1 MVDSSFLSAINL
13 LPKDLHNNLLNID
26 ENISKQVTEIR
37 LRSGKPLS
45 LTLRDKIVFLSYD
58 GYSLMVNNRTF
69 ITTQEIVTESFLQLC
84 NHSVYSHE
92 EELAEGYLILK
103 DGHRAG
109 ICGRAMNK
117 KDGSPWIAEV
127 NSINIRI
134 ARELTGIADN
144 VYRETRGFKGLLICG
159 APNTGKTTLLRD
171 FSRIASDNGEKV
183 TVVDCRGEI
192 AAVKNGLCGLNVGV
206 NTDVI
211 TGGCK
216 SEGIQRALRVLSPN
230 IITFDE
236 IGSEDELQSIQ
247 DSLNSGVKIITTFHC
262 ENIDELRDRNKYLHI
277 LDSNVFSHFI
287 FLDKFRKTSVYKRGE
302 IIYENSGHSCVDNL
316 NYNLRNDFICKT

>member
-1 MVDSSFLSAINL
+1 MVDSCFLSAINL
-13 LPKDLHNNLLNID
+13 LPKDLHNILLKVD

-45 LTLRDKIVFLSYD
+45 LTLRDKIAFLSYD

-92 EELAEGYLILK
+92 EELSQGYLILK

-109 ICGRAMNK
+109 ICGRAMK
-117 KDGSPWIAEV
+117 KADGSPWITEV

-134 ARELTGIADN
+134 AREVTGVAGN
-144 VYRETRGFKGLLICG
+144 VYGQTRDFKGLLICG

-171 FSRIASDNGEKV
+171 YLRITSNNGEKV
-183 TVVDCRGEI
+183 TLVDCRGEI
-192 AAVKNGLCGLNVGV
+192 AAVKNGLCGLDVGV

-230 IITFDE
+230 IIAFDE
-236 IGSEDELQSIQ
+236 IGSEEELQSIQ

-277 LDSNVFSHFI
+277 LDINVFSHFI
-287 FLDKFRKTSVYKRGE
+287 FLDKLRKTTVYKRGE
-302 IIYENSGHSCVDNL
+302 IIYENSGDSCADNL
-316 NYNLRNDFICKT
+316 NYNLRNNFIIKT